1 MTLDV
6 NQSINQENG
15 QKLTNIAQ
23 EIRSTTFLSGFK
35 ITEGI
40 KPLDR
45 FYEMRHYRASM
56 VRWQENGSLL
66 LVARSANLTPTEGYL
81 DISSTGYTHISSKH
95 AINISANGYAVT
107 GGGEAWSDEEQSVN
121 IFGDGDIHIQSN
133 GKGGVVINAA
143 KDIELISGGTIKLT
157 AAEQVSIN
165 TGAQPGGLEGAASA
179 LGLSIPGTGS
189 GSLSISTGTYTLSTT
204 DFTEVVTGSKSEEN
218 YGEVLQAQKIN
229 PTDPTL
235 PTQHLTTTNTVGSLV
250 HKVGGDYILDVSGK
264 MYVKVNNL
272 PPNNVLGPL
281 TTGIGGYGV
290 LGAHET
296 LKYTVMGGRTSE
308 ILIGATNPAFSQ
320 DYVHIPLGNYFV
332 QVDKAAP
339 GTSGISGGTMTQ
351 GDVVWASA
359 LAGHIALMSG
369 PTPTN
374 AVLIENLGGSILID
388 ALGVKG
394 MIHMLATVEIAGVAP
409 IIRLN

>member
-1 MTLDV
+1 MSQDID
-6 NQSINQENG
+6 QSINQDGG
-15 QKLTNIAQ
+15 QQLTEVAN
-23 EIRSTTFLSGFK
+23 ELRTKTLLSNFK
-35 ITEGI
+35 ITEGAR
-40 KPLDR
+40 PGDR

-56 VRWQENGSLL
+56 VRWQEDGSVLI
-66 LVARSANLTPTEGYL
+66 VARSSELTPNEGYL
-81 DISSTGYTHISSKH
+81 DVKSTGYMHFKSDHNIKIAAEGH
-95 AINISANGYAVT
+95 AST
-107 GGGEAWSDEEQSVN
+107 GGGEAGSDEEKSVE
-121 IFGDGDIHIQSN
+121 IFGTGDITIQSN

-143 KDIELISGGTIKLT
+143 KDIELISGGTIKLN

-165 TGAQPGGLEGAASA
+165 TGSQDVLPGIG
-179 LGLSIPGTGS
+179 LGLGQQGS
-189 GSLSISTGTYTLSTT
+189 GTFSISTGSYSLSTN

-218 YGEVLQAQKIN
+218 YGEVLQKQKIN

-264 MYVKVNNL
+264 MYVKVMNL

-281 TTGIGGYGV
+281 TTGVGGYGV

-308 ILIGATNPAFSQ
+308 ILIGATNPTFSQ
-320 DYVHIPLGNYFV
+320 DYVHIPLGNHFI

-339 GTSGISGGTMTQ
+339 GLTGVSAGTITQ
-351 GDVVWASA
+351 GAIVYASMA
-359 LAGHIALMSG
+359 QGHIALMAG
-369 PTPTN
+369 PSPLN